1 MNRHSRGF
9 SLLEVLIATFIFSIV
24 MVSVVSYFVN
34 ITAANQNTKRLQQN
48 LEDTRFAMNRIAK
61 VLRTSVVVTPSS
73 NASNIGTLRVYD
85 YSQAGCVEYT
95 FDSNSN
101 SLRERFAVKPGTE
114 TNEKTWC
121 RTTSSLSSPSSL
133 VNVMDGT
140 FAGHFNAVP
149 SKDTASAGS
158 GNEEAGRVIISATI
172 ARRALSSTIQTTVSL
187 RNYEEIAP

>member
-1 MNRHSRGF
+1 MKSMIRHSRGF

-24 MVSVVSYFVN
+24 MVSVVSYFVS

-101 SLRERFAVKPGTE
+101 SLRERFVVKPGTE
-114 TNEKTWC
+114 TDEKTWC
-121 RTTSSLSSPSSL
+121 RTTSSLSASSPL
-133 VNVMDGT
+133 VNVTDGT
-140 FAGHFNAVP
+140 FIGHFNAVP
-149 SKDTASAGS
+149 SKDAAGS
-158 GNEEAGRVIISATI
+158 EEAGRVVMNATI
-172 ARRALSSTIQTTVSL
+172 GRRALSSTIQTTVSL